1 MEISNDLLTCIIRV
15 NGFHSPIFTKKI
27 FMKKT
32 TLLFKSVLFG
42 SVFSLIAMSSLAQK
56 PVKNITSQISTNTT
70 WSCDTVYFLK
80 GIIYV
85 TNGATITIN
94 PGTVIVGDT
103 INKGSLVITKGAKIM
118 AVGTPACP
126 IVFTSSKKSG
136 RRNRGDWGGVILLG
150 KSSVNTPTGLANIEG
165 ITPNPNTEYGGGST
179 PDVHDN
185 SGTMKYVRIEFAG
198 VALAPNNEIN
208 GLTFGG
214 VGDGTTIDY
223 VQVSFSNDDSFEWFG
238 GTVNC
243 KHIIA
248 FRGIDDDFDT
258 DNGYSGK
265 VQFAMGLRD
274 PKVADIS
281 GSKGFESDN
290 DASGST
296 NLPQTR
302 AIFCNVTS
310 TAGGDTTKNSL
321 FTAGA
326 HIRRN
331 SHLMIYNSIIM
342 GFPEGLLIDGSLTQ
356 GNVTADTLVNN
367 NFITCT
373 YAPKYVVTA
382 SPAGTASVINLLL
395 SSNTYYVGNKKV
407 KLVKPYALTTPD
419 YHPKATSPALGAAEF
434 DHAGLND
441 PFFDVVSYVGAFDK
455 TDTWADTWTNF
466 DPVFGDYYNTPCS
479 CGTPKAETKAVTAED
494 KNSSVSVSPNPSNGV
509 FKATIN
515 GFSNTVN
522 IKVISLLTGNVSY
535 TTKQSVVA
543 GKSSTININA
553 ANLQA
558 GLYSVEVSDGIKTS
572 STKLNVV
579 K

>member
-1 MEISNDLLTCIIRV
+1 MKTKSLLLKSALMV
-15 NGFHSPIFTKKI
+15 
-27 FMKKT
+27 
-32 TLLFKSVLFG
+32 SVLAFG
-42 SVFSLIAMSSLAQK
+42 MATSNAQAPLPKK
-56 PVKNITSQISTNTT
+56 PVKRLTANITANRTF
-70 WSCDTVYFLK
+70 SCDTVYFLK

-85 TNGATITIN
+85 TNGATLTIN

-103 INKGSLVITKGAKIM
+103 TDKGSLVITKGSKIM

-126 IVFTSSKKSG
+126 IVFTSSKASG
-136 RRNRGDWGGVILLG
+136 ARKRGDWGGLIILG
-150 KSSVNTPTGLANIEG
+150 KSAVNTATGLAYVEG
-165 ITPNPNTEYGGGST
+165 ITPNPLSEYGGGST

-185 SGTMKYVRIEFAG
+185 SGTLKYVRVEFAG

-208 GLTFGG
+208 GITFGG

-258 DNGYSGK
+258 DNGFSGK

-281 GSKGFESDN
+281 GSKAFESDN

-296 NLPQTR
+296 NLPQTK
-302 AIFCNVTS
+302 AIFCNVTA
-310 TAGGDTTKNSL
+310 TGGGDTTKNSL
-321 FTAGA
+321 FTNGA

-331 SHLMIYNSIIM
+331 SHLNIYNSIIM
-342 GFPEGLLIDGSLTQ
+342 GFPSGLLIDGSLTQ
-356 GNVTADTLVNN
+356 NNVLADTMVIN
-367 NFITCT
+367 NFITCKD
-373 YAPKYVVTA
+373 ASKYVLTA
-382 SPAGTASVINLLL
+382 SPAGTTSVINLLL
-395 SSNTYYVGNKKV
+395 SSNTYYPGNKKV
-407 KLVKPYALTTPD
+407 KLVKPYSLTTPD

-441 PFFDVVSYVGAFDK
+441 PFFDVVSYVGAFDQ

-466 DPVFGDYYNTPCS
+466 DPENGNYYNTPCS
-479 CGTPKAETKAVTAED
+479 CGTPKAVTKVVAVED
-494 KNSSVSVSPNPSNGV
+494 KNNSSVSVSPNPSNGI